1 MSEAAPFGPP
11 RQPQRSGCTDADKI
25 EVFEPAAGRYTL
37 AGPQY
42 KGADY
47 FYVIVDLQAYSKG
60 WKSEQGDGAGRES
73 PSLVSAHCLCADC
86 TKPCSLCSGYKACYH
101 VSDVYQY
108 DEKDVFPLGSIQLEG
123 EGFPAPAKVEPAL
136 EGCYGSL
143 KKGAKYTPATKKYE
157 DPPAE
162 GGPEPKKS
170 KTTDA

>member
-60 WKSEQGDGAGRES
+60 WKAEQGDGDGR
-73 PSLVSAHCLCADC
+73 
-86 TKPCSLCSGYKACYH
+86 YKACYH
-101 VSDVYQY
+101 VSDVYEY
-108 DEKDVFPLGSIQLEG
+108 DEGHVFPLGSIELEG
-123 EGFPAPAKVEPAL
+123 EVFPAPAKVEPAL

-143 KKGAKYTPATKKYE
+143 KKGAKYNPATKKYE
-157 DPPAE
+157 DPPAAE

>member
-1 MSEAAPFGPP
+1 M
-11 RQPQRSGCTDADKI
+11 
-25 EVFEPAAGRYTL
+25 FEPSAGRYTL

-60 WKSEQGDGAGRES
+60 WKSEQGDGAGREP

-108 DEKDVFPLGSIQLEG
+108 DEGDVFPLGSIQLEG
-123 EGFPAPAKVEPAL
+123 EVFPAPAKVEPAL

-143 KKGAKYTPATKKYE
+143 KKGAKYNPATKKYE